1 MRWPWAAWRVEPLT
15 LRYLLL
21 HPIPVPASDLP
32 PLIQAL
38 LKPSAYPHPVDR
50 IELRQTHISYVLLTG
65 ENVYK
70 IKKPVNFGFLDFS
83 TLGKRR
89 FYCGREVAFN
99 SPLCSD
105 TYLGVVPIRQSDGQF
120 SFGGAGRTVEYAV
133 HMRRLP
139 EDRMM
144 HNLLARDEATH
155 PMVEAV
161 AKKLA
166 AFHASAE
173 VSPRLARYGAWAI
186 RYNTTENIAQWTPYI
201 GRTLSESQDRIMRA
215 FVHAF
220 YARKADILQRRIAEL
235 RIHRVHADLRSDSI
249 VIGRAKVRPGP
260 QDICIFDC
268 VEFSRRLSILDVARD
283 VGFLK
288 MDLDYR
294 GRRDLADAFVRHYEE
309 VSRDRDLH
317 EILDFYAFYSA
328 CVRGKV
334 EAFLLDQSEVPAT
347 EKRRARDASR
357 RYFALAC
364 GYAESLPPAMLVI
377 TCGLP
382 ATGKSTVARAL
393 SEHEF
398 TVLSSDVV
406 RKELAGISPDERRLE
421 GFGGGIYSPEFTERT
436 YQALF
441 DRARALLLR
450 GRSVVLDASFNRRN
464 HRRDADRLARQT
476 GAQFACLW
484 FDLPEQ
490 VILSFLEARFRGGKD
505 PSDAR
510 PEIFA
515 RQKRRFQ
522 GPTEVSPGRL
532 IAVPQTSTP
541 RTKALAV
548 VKELR
553 AISPLSVP

>member
-1 MRWPWAAWRVEPLT
+1 MHWPCAGCGTFDPTT
-15 LRYLLL
+15 LLS
-21 HPIPVPASDLP
+21 HPIPVPASELP

-38 LKPSAYPHPVDR
+38 LEPSAYPHPVDR

-99 SPLCSD
+99 SPLCAD
-105 TYLGVVPIRQSDGQF
+105 TYLGVVPIRQRDGQF
-120 SFGGAGRTVEYAV
+120 SVGGIGRVIEYAV

-144 HNLLARDEATH
+144 HNLLARDEAT
-155 PMVEAV
+155 PLMVKAV
-161 AKKLA
+161 AEKLA

-173 VSPRLARYGAWAI
+173 VSPRLACYGDWAI
-186 RYNTTENIAQWTPYI
+186 RYNTTENIAQWTPYV
-201 GRTLSESQDRIMRA
+201 GRTLTARQDRIMRA
-215 FVHAF
+215 FVDAF
-220 YARKADILQRRIAEL
+220 YARKADVLQRRIADL

-249 VIGRAKVRPGP
+249 VIGKTRARPGP
-260 QDICIFDC
+260 EDICIFDC
-268 VEFSRRLSILDVARD
+268 VEFSRRLAILDVARD

-294 GRRDLADAFVRHYEE
+294 GRGDLADAFVTHYEE
-309 VSRDRDLH
+309 VSRDRDLL

-334 EAFLLDQSEVPAT
+334 EAFLLDQPEVPAP
-347 EKRRARDASR
+347 EKRRARDASCS
-357 RYFALAC
+357 YFDLAC
-364 GYAESLPPAMLVI
+364 RYAESLSPAMLVI

-393 SEHEF
+393 GESGF
-398 TVLSSDVV
+398 TVLASDVV
-406 RKELAGISPDERRLE
+406 RKELAGVAPDERRLE
-421 GFGGGIYSPEFTERT
+421 GFRGGIYSPEFTERT
-436 YQALF
+436 YQALL
-441 DRARALLLR
+441 DRARALLLQ
-450 GRSVVLDASFNRRN
+450 GRLVVLDASFNRRS
-464 HRRDADRLARQT
+464 HRRAAERLSRQA

-484 FDLPEQ
+484 FDLPEH
-490 VILSFLEARFRGGKD
+490 VILDLLERRFRGGKG

-522 GPTEVSPGRL
+522 RPIEVSPGRL
-532 IAVPQTSTP
+532 IAVPETGTAG
-541 RTKALAV
+541 TKAHAV
-548 VKELR
+548 VKALR

>member
-1 MRWPWAAWRVEPLT
+1 M
-15 LRYLLL
+15 
-21 HPIPVPASDLP
+21 PASELP

-38 LKPSAYPHPVDR
+38 LNPSAYPHPVDR

-70 IKKPVNFGFLDFS
+70 IKKPVDFGFLNFS
-83 TLGKRR
+83 TVGRRR

-105 TYLGVVPIRQSDGQF
+105 TYVGVVPIRQRDGQF
-120 SFGGAGRTVEYAV
+120 SVGGTGRTVEYAV

-144 HNLLARDEATH
+144 HNLLARDEAT
-155 PMVEAV
+155 PRMVEAV
-161 AKKLA
+161 AEKLA

-173 VSPRLARYGAWAI
+173 VSHRLARYGDWAI

-201 GRTLSESQDRIMRA
+201 GRTLTAQQDRIMRA
-215 FVHAF
+215 YVDAF
-220 YARKADILQRRIAEL
+220 YARKTDVLQRRIADL

-249 VIGRAKVRPGP
+249 VIGKTKHRPGP
-260 QDICIFDC
+260 EDICIFDC

-294 GRRDLADAFVRHYEE
+294 GREDLADAFVRRYEE
-309 VSRDRDLH
+309 VSQDRDLL
-317 EILDFYAFYSA
+317 EVVDFYAFYSA

-334 EAFLLDQSEVPAT
+334 EAFLLDQAEVPAAD
-347 EKRRARDASR
+347 KRGARDASR
-357 RYFALAC
+357 RYFDLAC
-364 GYAESLPPAMLVI
+364 RYAESLPPAMLVI

-382 ATGKSTVARAL
+382 ATGKSTVARSL
-393 SEHEF
+393 GKREF

-406 RKELAGISPDERRLE
+406 RKELAGIAPDERRLE

-436 YQALF
+436 YGVLLDRAQAL
-441 DRARALLLR
+441 LQR
-450 GRSVVLDASFNRRN
+450 GRSVVLDASFNRRP
-464 HRRDADRLARQT
+464 HRRAAERLARQT

-484 FDLPEQ
+484 FDLPEHA
-490 VILSFLEARFRGGKD
+490 ILSLLERRFRGGKG

-522 GPTEVSPGRL
+522 RPTEVLSPRL
-532 IAVPQTSTP
+532 IEVAQTGTA
-541 RTKALAV
+541 RTKARAV